1 MSEAK
6 LEKIKSVME
15 TNPDYGKRIIVIA
28 YEMIYE
34 PELLTMT
41 EKAMKHAET
50 RGTVF
55 YSQIISYIRRF
66 EK

>member
-1 MSEAK
+1 MSEK
-6 LEKIKSVME
+6 MEKIKSIME
-15 TNPDYGKRIIVIA
+15 TNPKYAERLLSVA

-55 YSQIISYIRRF
+55 YTQIINYIRRF
-66 EK
+66 TK